1 LTPEEQSPQDLVERQ
16 WSEAIRQALR
26 ANPHDE
32 DVPASMILPKEILKY
47 ILRARL
53 GAVHLAC
60 MDAGYSEAGDTDM
73 GSDDFMELEGASA
86 NVNDLLITMSTQK
99 RRSLKQKREAFMT
112 TMEGG
117 KWNSSRI
124 RETLEIVQEHLLRYA
139 GKIVIFSEFLCTLD
153 VLAVALHESGLE
165 VLRFD
170 GTVDSKDRETV
181 VQKFEEDHDE
191 ARVLLVT
198 SRSGGLGRSFTP
210 ADRVIHLTP
219 CWNPALAEQA
229 TDCVIRLPQKR
240 VVHVDYMYAPTSIE
254 ARVLELQTIKQ
265 GKARNL
271 LDPDDDVCAMIEQV
285 RLWRREDFMDL
296 VRVIAP
302 YLCLHVH

>member
-1 LTPEEQSPQDLVERQ
+1 
-16 WSEAIRQALR
+16 
-26 ANPHDE
+26 
-32 DVPASMILPKEILKY
+32 
-47 ILRARL
+47 
-53 GAVHLAC
+53 
-60 MDAGYSEAGDTDM
+60 
-73 GSDDFMELEGASA
+73 
-86 NVNDLLITMSTQK
+86 
-99 RRSLKQKREAFMT
+99 MT

-124 RETLEIVQEHLLRYA
+124 RETLEIVQEHLPRYA

-210 ADRVIHLTP
+210 ADRVIHHTLLEPGFGRTGDRLRHTLTTKTSSP
-219 CWNPALAEQA
+219 CGLHVRANINRSTGTRAPNHQA
-229 TDCVIRLPQKR
+229 R
-240 VVHVDYMYAPTSIE
+240 
-254 ARVLELQTIKQ
+254 Q
-265 GKARNL
+265 GKELARS
-271 LDPDDDVCAMIEQV
+271 
-285 RLWRREDFMDL
+285 RR
-296 VRVIAP
+296 
-302 YLCLHVH
+302 